1 MKKIFA
7 AVLSLAFV
15 ALPSFAQKMSKEE
28 KAAAAKASYEAAL
41 AAINAKAWVLIP
53 SSYQLEDGSMESN
66 DNNDIFLS
74 YEGENAFSQGAVV
87 CGNGNTNIGEASSY
101 DVTVDKKGNIKLLM
115 VISGRMWRGTY
126 KISIKNSSNQA
137 DVIFTQQSG
146 PTLRFQGPVIP
157 LAEASYNKR
166 SNPI

>member
-1 MKKIFA
+1 MKRILT
-7 AVLSLAFV
+7 VILSCMLTV
-15 ALPSFAQKMSKEE
+15 LPSFAQKMSKEE

-41 AAINAKAWVLIP
+41 AAINAKAWVLVP
-53 SSYQLEDGSMESN
+53 SSYQLEDGSMDSN

-74 YEGENAFSQGAVV
+74 HEGESAFSQGSIV
-87 CGNGNTNIGEASSY
+87 CGNSNTNIGEATSY
-101 DVTVDKKGNIKLLM
+101 EVTVDKKGNVKLLM

-126 KISIKNSSNQA
+126 KITMKNGSNVA

-146 PTLRFQGPVIP
+146 PTLKFQGPVVP